1 MEKEAL
7 KLYEIAKNSADV
19 VVEEGRCMDALNRLR
34 RLPVTYELLLNTR
47 VAILL
52 IPLTKVKNK
61 KIKVSAKDVI
71 KTWKQIILKNYPEK
85 VGVVNKEIQNPKG
98 LLKVYP
104 KPSISK
110 IDQERSRTS
119 IRLVVRYKH
128 PLPKCD
134 NDFRNGVRE
143 VLYDCLYKVVG
154 EAAKSIEERKKL
166 RACDPLQVAVSVE
179 TCLYQKWGS
188 TKQEDMED
196 KFRAFFY
203 TIVDPNNSD
212 LRKKILLGDIK
223 ATDIA
228 RLNPRDIMILGRQK
242 PKDTNTIRKMKMIK
256 NNATPW
262 KAAAARTTTATC
274 Y

>member
-19 VVEEGRCMDALNRLR
+19 VVEESRCMDALNRLR

-85 VGVVNKEIQNPKG
+85 IVE
-98 LLKVYP
+98 
-104 KPSISK
+104 
-110 IDQERSRTS
+110 ERSRTS

-179 TCLYQKWGS
+179 TCLYQNWGS

-203 TIVDPNNSD
+203 TIVDPKNSE

-262 KAAAARTTTATC
+262 KGAAARTTTATC